1 MVDSVGVTVVSVRA
15 VKSTSPGSRVSE
27 SKFEADHVRELEAP
41 AEIAAGVA
49 IRLLILGRSESEVRV
64 PLALL
69 HGLLQILIRSL
80 STLVKLI

>member
-1 MVDSVGVTVVSVRA
+1 MVVSVGETVVSVRT

-49 IRLLILGRSESEVRV
+49 IRLLILGRSESDVSVRIT
-64 PLALL
+64 ASLL
-69 HGLLQILIRSL
+69 PDP
-80 STLVKLI
+80 

>member
-64 PLALL
+64 RVTASLL
-69 HGLLQILIRSL
+69 PDPY
-80 STLVKLI
+80 STAKV